1 MHWCCA
7 HEQQRR
13 VISSVRQPTVCRI
26 VMQSLRYASSAVVVC
41 CHCLLQVTDVGKHA
55 VDETRTR
62 IKRMLAAARVTSA
75 ALAAE
80 QQAQLS
86 SRHVSGSI
94 SAQVGVCGAAQGASI
109 GGGELCIGCCS
120 WKRAVV

>member
-1 MHWCCA
+1 MLTRLCCGLLA
-7 HEQQRR
+7 
-13 VISSVRQPTVCRI
+13 
-26 VMQSLRYASSAVVVC
+26 
-41 CHCLLQVTDVGKHA
+41 LLQVTDVGKHA
-55 VDETRTR
+55 IDETRTR

-94 SAQVGVCGAAQGASI
+94 SAQVGRV
-109 GGGELCIGCCS
+109 
-120 WKRAVV
+120 WV